1 MNKQK
6 ITKKLEL
13 RALAQAQ
20 KAFSRRGLALLLAG
34 KISHSQFEDKTSA
47 SASALAQHFSK
58 YEDCYRER
66 KRFLMAIADAKSP
79 QSLWDWCVSHAFDG
93 DMKVYSY
100 YKEDKAEIQR
110 IYTEAAE
117 RVAKSI

>member
-1 MNKQK
+1 
-6 ITKKLEL
+6 
-13 RALAQAQ
+13 
-20 KAFSRRGLALLLAG
+20 
-34 KISHSQFEDKTSA
+34 
-47 SASALAQHFSK
+47 
-58 YEDCYRER
+58 
-66 KRFLMAIADAKSP
+66 MAIADAKSP